1 MNSNFQNELRDQN
14 SDWTPDPNK
23 LGAMMSKAHQK
34 AGHIRSFRHNTL
46 SAFAVLLCCGLVWIT
61 QSTSLPIEPDKKDP
75 QEVSSITTQ
84 STSVITKTAKKKKNS
99 FNIEET
105 QSMQALA
112 EASLFATEDFDF
124 IEESLSSHWA
134 LVLD

>member
-1 MNSNFQNELRDQN
+1 MNNNFQNELKNQN

-34 AGHIRSFRHNTL
+34 ADDIRSFRHNTV
-46 SAFAVLLCCGLVWIT
+46 SALTVLLCCGLVWIT
-61 QSTSLPIEPDKKDP
+61 QSTSLPVEPGKKDP
-75 QEVSSITTQ
+75 QKVSSITTQ
-84 STSVITKTAKKKKNS
+84 PTSVITKAAKNKKNS
-99 FNIEET
+99 FSIEET